1 MRAHAVTQYCLIG
14 CTRSERIA
22 AAIFEEPV
30 GCLTVPHQGMA
41 VEGQIVSL
49 REFHKL
55 GRFGVQTELTG
66 RVVPGLGLH
75 VVLRCDLVEVERE
88 QFRGRASQLGASHR
102 HTPREWNGVK
112 WWRQTLAGHGVTEG
126 CS

>member
-30 GCLTVPHQGMA
+30 GCLAVSHQGMA

-49 REFHKL
+49 REFHKV
-55 GRFGVQTELTG
+55 GSFGVVKELTG
-66 RVVPGLGLH
+66 RVVPGIGLN
-75 VVLRCDLVEVERE
+75 VVLRCRSAEHTSV
-88 QFRGRASQLGASHR
+88 SSHVAMSYDVLS
-102 HTPREWNGVK
+102 TS
-112 WWRQTLAGHGVTEG
+112 T
-126 CS
+126 